1 MTSTNSTDIPQLSD
15 GDIKFVYAVNDSYL
29 NELVIHALMHGIYT
43 CVLIVTLWSIF
54 MVFMVILLYTLA
66 TIYLAFQWS
75 FTQYAFIDHG
85 ETFWWVFVGLQSV
98 TDRAVIFRLVGG
110 ITGCASTVI
119 ADSSMIWRCWIVWG
133 RRWWIIVLPVL
144 CTISGT
150 SRIGTCSGVHKPDIL
165 PLVFDAISVYH
176 VVADTTGDQSDSDS
190 SPYANRIDWTML
202 SLSLTLTTTLLCTLL
217 IIYRIVTVAGGKHG
231 AGLRSYRGV
240 VEIIV
245 ESAALYSV
253 STVVYMAFVAR
264 DELTGAYPNV
274 ITASIKGI
282 APTLIVGRVAS
293 GHARPD
299 DSWKESVLSSLHFD
313 TPARTVTFRDDLD
326 LESHHTSKLPAAKEA
341 PLQCV

>member
-1 MTSTNSTDIPQLSD
+1 
-15 GDIKFVYAVNDSYL
+15 
-29 NELVIHALMHGIYT
+29 MHGIYT
-43 CVLIVTLWSIF
+43 CVLIVTLWSICTSNVLTSGATRKF

-282 APTLIVGRVAS
+282 VPTLIVGRVAS

-299 DSWKESVLSSLHFD
+299 DSWKESVLSSLHFGAWSRAARNTQED
-313 TPARTVTFRDDLD
+313 TTRTVTFRDDLD